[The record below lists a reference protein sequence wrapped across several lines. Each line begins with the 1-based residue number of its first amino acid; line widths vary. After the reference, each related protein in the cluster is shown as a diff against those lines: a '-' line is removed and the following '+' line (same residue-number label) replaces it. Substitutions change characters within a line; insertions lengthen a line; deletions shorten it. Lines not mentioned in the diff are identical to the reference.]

1 MDKLQALYA
10 ELESTQDFLERME
23 LQEQIDD
30 IKMKTGEMLPP
41 KPITSDGYECIGCS
55 G

>member
-30 IKMKTGEMLPP
+30 IKMATGDMLPP
-41 KPITSDGYECIGCS
+41 KPLDTPYSCEGCS